1 VSATEFVAIDPA
13 TGERTRFWPA
23 HTRDEVGAR
32 LAGAQAAFED
42 WRRVPVAER
51 AAVLGRIADEM
62 EARTEDLALLA
73 TCEMGKPIRESR
85 AEVAKCVGIL
95 RHYAV
100 HAPAGLAPV
109 EVATEAAR
117 SFVRFDPLGV
127 VLAIMPWNF
136 PYSQVVRAATTAIA
150 AGDTVLLKHA
160 PTTMG
165 TGEAFAELCT
175 AAGLPD
181 GVFTTLRVDTDVAAD
196 VIADDRVRGVAFT
209 GSTGAG
215 RSVAALAAAAG
226 KPTLLELGGSDP
238 FVVLEDA
245 DVARAAATA
254 VTARFV
260 NAGQSCIAAK
270 RFVVHRAV
278 ADAFTAAVQDAMAGL
293 VVGDPRDEATTLG
306 PVARADLRDQLA
318 DQVARSV
325 AAGAEPVI
333 TGGIRSGPGFFFA
346 PALLRGVSRDH
357 AVGGEE
363 TFGPAAAILVADSDD
378 HAVELANDT
387 RYGLGASIWT
397 GDRARGEALAERLE
411 AGVVGVNATERSDP
425 RLPFGGVKD
434 SGYGREL
441 GVEGLRAFVNIKS
454 VWAED

>member
-1 VSATEFVAIDPA
+1 MPATEFASIDPA
-13 TGERTRFWPA
+13 TGETTRVWPA
-23 HTRDEVGAR
+23 HARAEVDAR
-32 LAGAQAAFED
+32 LAAAQDGFLG
-42 WRRVPVAER
+42 WREVPVAER
-51 AAVLGRIADEM
+51 AAALGRIADAM
-62 EARTEDLALLA
+62 EVRTEDLALLA
-73 TCEMGKPIRESR
+73 TTEMGKPIRESR

-95 RHYAV
+95 RHYAA

-109 EVATEAAR
+109 DVATEAAH

-136 PYSQVVRAATTAIA
+136 PYSQVVRAGATAIA
-150 AGDTVLLKHA
+150 AGNAVVLKHA
-160 PTTMG
+160 PTTLG
-165 TGEAFAELCT
+165 TGEAFAEVCA

-181 GVFTTLRVDTDVAAD
+181 GVFTTLRVDTDVAAE

-209 GSTGAG
+209 GSTRGG
-215 RSVAALAAAAG
+215 RAVAALAAGAG

-245 DVARAAATA
+245 DVARAAAAA
-254 VTARFV
+254 VTGRFV

-278 ADAFTAAVQDAMAGL
+278 ADAFTAAVQDGL
-293 VVGDPRDEATTLG
+293 ADVVVGDPRDEATTMG
-306 PVARADLRDQLA
+306 PMARADLRDELA

-325 AAGAEPVI
+325 AAGAEPVL
-333 TGGIRSGPGFFFA
+333 TGGVRSGPGFFFA
-346 PALLRGVSRDH
+346 PALLRGVTRDH
-357 AVGGEE
+357 AVGREE
-363 TFGPAAAILVADSDD
+363 TFGPAASILVADDDD
-378 HAVELANDT
+378 HAVALANDT
-387 RYGLGASIWT
+387 RYGLGASVWT
-397 GDRARGEALAERLE
+397 GDRTRGEAIAARLE
-411 AGVVGVNATERSDP
+411 AGTIGVNAAERSDP

-441 GVEGLRAFVNIKS
+441 GVEGLRAFVNVKA

>member
-1 VSATEFVAIDPA
+1 MTATEFASIDPA
-13 TGERTRFWPA
+13 TGETTRVWPA

-32 LAGAQAAFED
+32 LAAAQAAFLD
-42 WRRVPVAER
+42 WREVPVAER
-51 AAVLGRIADEM
+51 AAVLGRVADAM

-73 TCEMGKPIRESR
+73 TTEMGKPLRESR

-109 EVATEAAR
+109 DVATEAAH

-127 VLAIMPWNF
+127 ILAIMPWNF
-136 PYSQVVRAATTAIA
+136 PYSQVVRAASTAIA
-150 AGDTVLLKHA
+150 AGNAVVLKHA
-160 PTTMG
+160 PTTLG
-165 TGEAFAELCT
+165 TGEAFADVCA
-175 AAGLPD
+175 AAGLPE
-181 GVFTTLRVDTDVAAD
+181 GVFTTLRVETDVAAD
-196 VIADDRVRGVAFT
+196 VIVDDRVRGVAFT
-209 GSTGAG
+209 GSTRGG
-215 RSVAALAAAAG
+215 RAVAALAAGAG
-226 KPTLLELGGSDP
+226 KPTVLELGGSDP

-278 ADAFTAAVQDAMAGL
+278 ADAFTDAVRDAVGGL
-293 VVGDPRDEATTLG
+293 VVGDPKDEATNIG
-306 PVARADLRDQLA
+306 PMARADLRDELA

-325 AAGAEPVI
+325 AAGAEPVV
-333 TGGIRSGPGFFFA
+333 TGGVRSGPGFFFV
-346 PALLRGVSRDH
+346 PSLLRGVTRDH

-378 HAVELANDT
+378 HAVALANDT
-387 RYGLGASIWT
+387 QYGLGASVWT
-397 GDRARGEALAERLE
+397 ADRARGEAVAARLE
-411 AGVVGVNATERSDP
+411 AGNIGVNGVERSDP
-425 RLPFGGVKD
+425 RMPFGGVKD

-441 GVEGLRAFVNIKS
+441 GVEGLRTFVNIKS

>member
-1 VSATEFVAIDPA
+1 MSATEFVAIDPA
-13 TGERTRFWPA
+13 TGERTRVWAA
-23 HTRDEVGAR
+23 HTDTEVDAR

-42 WRRVPVAER
+42 WRRAPVAER
-51 AAVLGRIADEM
+51 AAIVGRIADAM
-62 EARTEDLALLA
+62 EARTEELALLA
-73 TCEMGKPIRESR
+73 TTEMGKAIRESR

-95 RHYAV
+95 RHYAA
-100 HAPAGLAPV
+100 HAEAGLRPT
-109 EVATEAAR
+109 EVPTEAAR
-117 SFVRFDPLGV
+117 SFVRYDPVGV

-136 PYSQVVRAATTAIA
+136 PYSQVVRAATTALV
-150 AGDTVLLKHA
+150 AGNSVLLKHA
-160 PTTMG
+160 PTTFG
-165 TGEAFAELCT
+165 TGEAFADLCA

-181 GVFTTLRVDTDVAAD
+181 GVFATLRIDTDVAAR

-215 RSVAALAAAAG
+215 RSVAALAAGAG

-245 DVARAAATA
+245 DVERAARTA

-278 ADAFTAAVQDAMAGL
+278 ADAFTAAVQDAMGGL
-293 VVGDPRDEATTLG
+293 VVGDPKDEATTVG
-306 PVARADLRDQLA
+306 PVARADLRDALA

-333 TGGIRSGPGFFFA
+333 TGGVRSGPGFFFA
-346 PALLRGVSRDH
+346 PALLRGVTRDH
-357 AVGGEE
+357 AVGSEE
-363 TFGPAAAILVADSDD
+363 TFGPAAAILVADDDD
-378 HAVELANDT
+378 HAVALANDT

-411 AGVVGVNATERSDP
+411 AGTIGVNATERSDP

-441 GVEGLRAFVNIKS
+441 GVEGLRMFTNIKA
-454 VWAED
+454 VWSED